1 MKRHVPDQKTAK
13 RATLNLKQQ
22 KKKGISGFPKT
33 ATTNAH
39 GSGFIDQAFG
49 RYLNS

>member
-1 MKRHVPDQKTAK
+1 MKRYVPDQKTAK
-13 RATLNLKQQ
+13 RATLNLKQRG
-22 KKKGISGFPKT
+22 KKGILGFPKT

-39 GSGFIDQAFG
+39 GSGCNDQALG